1 MKRFI
6 ISLAAVAGMLGYSSV
21 TLAQD
26 CDLPISVVLWEQ
38 TEELPQA
45 VESVLENQL
54 SRIATASGLDTGVS
68 LGQFILTA
76 RIDVLDKSI
85 HQGPP
90 IQVVNNLGVT
100 FYIADVNTKTKFA
113 SEYIEVNGVGNN
125 ETKSLIN
132 AVRSLNTGNS
142 KIKALLSNGKRK
154 IADYFDKNYKNI
166 LAEAERKA
174 SMQMYAEA
182 LSLAVSIPSCSKGGA
197 EATAV
202 AMKIYTKHLDKY
214 NQMLLNKAQAI
225 WNAGQSDIEAAE
237 AGELLALIDP
247 DAACYGD
254 AMNLSKEIKSQVR
267 KDLDFEMRE
276 KYSNSVKLEKQRID
290 AIREIGVAFGKG
302 QKEQTTNLTWLK

>member
-6 ISLAAVAGMLGYSSV
+6 ISLAAIAGMFGYNTD

-26 CDLPISVVLWEQ
+26 CDLPISVVLWQQ

-100 FYIADVNTKTKFA
+100 FYIADANTKTKFA

-132 AVRSLNTGNS
+132 AVRSLNAGNS
-142 KIKALLSNGKRK
+142 KIKALLNNGKKK
-154 IADYFDKNYKNI
+154 IMDYFDNNYKNI
-166 LAEAERKA
+166 LSEAERKA

-182 LSLAVSIPSCSKGGA
+182 LSLAVSIPQCSKGGA
-197 EATAV
+197 EATTI
-202 AMKIYTKHLDKY
+202 AMNIYTKHLDKY

-225 WNAGQSDIEAAE
+225 WNAGQSDTEASE

-247 DAACYGD
+247 DAACYDD
-254 AMNLSKEIKSQVR
+254 AMKLSKEIKSQVR

-276 KYSNSVKLEKQRID
+276 KYSDSVKLEKQRID